1 MGRQYLAHPI
11 DRLQDAGIEGDEGA
25 NRDSIMRH
33 GDAAADCGQCQ
44 HRDRIAGEESA
55 EAGI

>member
-1 MGRQYLAHPI
+1 
-11 DRLQDAGIEGDEGA
+11 
-25 NRDSIMRH
+25 MRH